1 MYALDL
7 PAHGDSEN
15 PSGVPYITSVGARF
29 IERFMDA
36 LGIQSASLIGN
47 SAGGGIAAT
56 LAIRRPSRVDRL
68 VLVDSSGL
76 GRPVSWLLR
85 LTSIPIWG
93 ELFHLSTMG
102 SDAGL
107 IRSIFN
113 KRQSLDSESGTRL
126 HRIRN
131 IWSSRMKVVEAIRSE
146 VNLFGT
152 RKKALIVDQ
161 LRKLEMPLLIV
172 WGENDRVFP
181 VSHAREATEK
191 VPNAVVH
198 IMGDCGHWPQMD
210 KWDEFNQLVLTFLDN
225 PERACEMLGQA
236 MPSG

>member
-1 MYALDL
+1 
-7 PAHGDSEN
+7 
-15 PSGVPYITSVGARF
+15 
-29 IERFMDA
+29 
-36 LGIQSASLIGN
+36 
-47 SAGGGIAAT
+47 
-56 LAIRRPSRVDRL
+56 
-68 VLVDSSGL
+68 
-76 GRPVSWLLR
+76 
-85 LTSIPIWG
+85 
-93 ELFHLSTMG
+93 
-102 SDAGL
+102 
-107 IRSIFN
+107 
-113 KRQSLDSESGTRL
+113 
-126 HRIRN
+126 
-131 IWSSRMKVVEAIRSE
+131 MKVVEAIRSE

-181 VSHAREATEK
+181 VSHAREAAEK

-225 PERACEMLGQA
+225 PERAREMLGQA